1 MLTEFLNQLL
11 ITFCGL
17 FLKDFDDISHQESPT
32 LQSYKS
38 LSTLSHSPFRKLTHL
53 KNSCYSSPARRKLNM
68 TSPRRVKR
76 SSNVHTESCNPASG
90 VNFVTFKKT
99 DMAGESFSTLQMR
112 HILDGVQQQMSD
124 KTTTLTKLS
133 DGSMKL
139 GGKRSAPN
147 TDSFKIANIPGTDS
161 GSSQL
166 VSVCDFC
173 VKVQTYARSRWYN
186 LTLYDSTH
194 LRIMHI

>member
-1 MLTEFLNQLL
+1 MV
-11 ITFCGL
+11 

-32 LQSYKS
+32 SQPYKN

-53 KNSCYSSPARRKLNM
+53 KNSCYSSPARRKLKM
-68 TSPRRVKR
+68 TSPRMVKH

-133 DGSMKL
+133 DGSVKL
-139 GGKRSAPN
+139 GGKRSALN
-147 TDSFKIANIPGTDS
+147 TDSFKTANIPGTES
-161 GSSQL
+161 VSSQL
-166 VSVCDFC
+166 LLACDFC
-173 VKVQTYARSRWYN
+173 VKVQTYIS
-186 LTLYDSTH
+186 
-194 LRIMHI
+194 M

>member
-1 MLTEFLNQLL
+1 
-11 ITFCGL
+11 
-17 FLKDFDDISHQESPT
+17 
-32 LQSYKS
+32 
-38 LSTLSHSPFRKLTHL
+38 
-53 KNSCYSSPARRKLNM
+53 M

-161 GSSQL
+161 GSNQL
-166 VSVCDFC
+166 VSVCDFR
-173 VKVQTYARSRWYN
+173 VKVQTYTRSRWYN

-194 LRIMHI
+194 LLCTYDGLAYEILWLYIYMTYIMDFFNPKYVSNTLCKCNTVL